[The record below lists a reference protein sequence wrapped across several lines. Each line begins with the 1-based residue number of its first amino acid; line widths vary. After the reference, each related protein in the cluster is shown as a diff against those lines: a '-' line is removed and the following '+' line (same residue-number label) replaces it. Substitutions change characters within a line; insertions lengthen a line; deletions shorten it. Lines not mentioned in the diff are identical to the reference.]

1 MPLSGM
7 RRTISLS
14 TRFEQQL
21 SWDLAAYTS
30 GAEYSHTSTTATSE
44 WYGLKSRSNTL
55 RFCSSA
61 VYWVCT

>member
-7 RRTISLS
+7 RRSISLS
-14 TRFEQQL
+14 TCFGQLL

-30 GAEYSHTSTTATSE
+30 GAEYSHTSITASSE

-55 RFCSSA
+55 
-61 VYWVCT
+61 